1 MNIDYLT
8 LFLIGFFGGFSHCI
22 GMCGGFVATYTFK
35 IAENDPGHN
44 DSRFS
49 IFLPHLLYNSGRILT
64 YTILGE
70 IFGLIGGTLG
80 FIFTFRSFQG
90 GLQLFAGLVMMIM
103 GFELSGLIPNLA
115 PDSFPG
121 IHFFKRMV
129 NLLFYKVNRNN
140 IFVLGMVLGLIPC
153 GLVYAVGAKA
163 AVTQSVF
170 GGFLTMLIF
179 GLGTF
184 PAMLLTGYV
193 VNFISVK
200 LRGRLYRFAAF
211 LVILMGVLTI
221 LRGVDA
227 LGWYSFYWLSAF

>member
-1 MNIDYLT
+1 MNIDFLT

-22 GMCGGFVATYTFK
+22 GMCGGFVVTYSVK
-35 IAENDPGHN
+35 ISENEPV
-44 DSRFS
+44 SQLTLLQKIS
-49 IFLPHLLYNSGRILT
+49 PHILYNFGRLLT

-80 FIFTFRSFQG
+80 VIMAIQNFQG
-90 GLQLFAGLVMMIM
+90 GLQLFAGIVMVI
-103 GFELSGLIPNLA
+103 LGLDLTGIIPKLA

-121 IHFFKRMV
+121 VNMFKK
-129 NLLFYKVNRNN
+129 LASSLFDRVNRKN
-140 IFVLGMVLGLIPC
+140 IFITGMVLGLIPC

-163 AVTQSVF
+163 AATQSVI

-184 PAMLLTGYV
+184 PAMLLTGIT
-193 VNFISVK
+193 VNLFSQK
-200 LRGRLYRFAAF
+200 LRGQLYRIAA
-211 LVILMGVLTI
+211 LMVILLGILTV

-227 LGWYSFYWLSAF
+227 LGWYHIYWLSAF